1 MPHEPGHRVTKKS
14 DEQVNQILGSLI
26 GDPNQIATQS
36 GSGFSLYLETLSD
49 GTTRI
54 TPTPSSRNYIKLPDR
69 GYYSDGKGGFMPIAV
84 DEATVF
90 GGFGKDTKYTRRQQ
104 KTANRLLELGYT
116 HKEVFDD
123 PDSTVYIGKPG
134 ERKPSRSLFKK
145 LDSIEG
151 AIARTGGGMFD
162 EDLNYEVP
170 YASPEEKEAFEQSIR
185 GATREAAKA
194 MVALPVGG
202 VMDAASWPQRYIVNP
217 AIGGITGKDV
227 NYEPMAYT
235 RMFLGEN
242 PGEGF
247 LAPSEGL
254 GIENFWGGLLVDM
267 ALDPLTYL
275 GGVGAAKS
283 PFLAALRGG
292 TKAGVKKSPSLIK
305 NLDPALVKNL
315 LNPDDVLKM
324 NVRAADDVVGAADDV
339 VRAADDPDLIG
350 RPLTVSAP
358 PSAYDI
364 ANTSSTIDDLIDGV
378 GTRLQYGRRTERGF
392 TLDESYDIGQK
403 FFDNLRNLTPDG
415 GDIQRYIPDEL
426 LNADP
431 RVRADVAEAL
441 DDFLEEYIT
450 LAPNATVDVADQI
463 ADAVKAIE
471 KGNVKSLFPNLPDEI
486 AAGVTKQGRD
496 LGTYKFNPLD
506 SSEDMITYQLYDGAG
521 IPIDGTGV
529 QLYRWD
535 KTKPWDMSISVPV
548 GQDSKTTF
556 KLLQAVTDQVKVG
569 ERFTAS
575 LSSDSYPL
583 FLRLVDRSNAVKF
596 TGDIDYKF
604 LNPIGRRGT
613 GEVEKGILGLTAEQ
627 TQTLLNHQ
635 LTPSQAEDF
644 LKIINRNLPDGL
656 KAKVATNPHSTIN
669 LTKGVSPDDI
679 ITDPN
684 IAQGYFG
691 IKLPVPEVERVAE
704 RTSKAFLRRGG
715 YIVKKKRKKGYS
727 VKKR

>member
-1 MPHEPGHRVTKKS
+1 
-14 DEQVNQILGSLI
+14 
-26 GDPNQIATQS
+26 
-36 GSGFSLYLETLSD
+36 
-49 GTTRI
+49 
-54 TPTPSSRNYIKLPDR
+54 
-69 GYYSDGKGGFMPIAV
+69 MPILV
-84 DEATVF
+84 GHQIGQEATVF

-145 LDSIEG
+145 LGSIED

-162 EDLNYEVP
+162 EDLDYEVP
-170 YASPEEKEAFEQSIR
+170 YASPEEKEAFKADVR
-185 GATREAAKA
+185 GDMNLAGKTMGAAT
-194 MVALPVGG
+194 LGSL
-202 VMDAASWPQRYIVNP
+202 MDVSTYPQRYLVNP
-217 AIGGITGKDV
+217 VISGITGKDA
-227 NYEPMAYT
+227 NYNPMGFT
-235 RMFLGEN
+235 QSMMQGLGYGDD
-242 PGEGF
+242 PGAGF
-247 LAPSEGL
+247 LNPSEGL
-254 GIENFWGGLLVDM
+254 GIENPYGAFAVDLLTDPSVYFGGAGLL
-267 ALDPLTYL
+267 
-275 GGVGAAKS
+275 KS
-283 PFLAALRGG
+283 PFLASLRGG
-292 TKAGVKKSPSLIK
+292 TKAGLRKSPISL
-305 NLDPALVKNL
+305 L
-315 LNPDDVLKM
+315 
-324 NVRAADDVVGAADDV
+324 RASDDVVGAADDV

-350 RPLTVSAP
+350 RPLTLSAGDELVGAADNVVP
-358 PSAYDI
+358 TTPSAYDI
-364 ANTSSTIDDLIDGV
+364 ANASSTIDDLIDGV

-441 DDFLEEYIT
+441 DDFLEEYIA
-450 LAPNATVDVADQI
+450 LSPNATVDVADQI
-463 ADAVKAIE
+463 SDAVRAIE

-506 SSEDMITYQLYDGAG
+506 SSEDMITYQLYDNAG
-521 IPIDGTGV
+521 FPIQETGV
-529 QLYRWD
+529 QLYRYD
-535 KTKPWDMSISVPV
+535 KTKPWDMSISVPA

-596 TGDIDYKF
+596 TGDIQYNF
-604 LNPIGRRGT
+604 LNPLGRKGT
-613 GEVEKGILGLTAEQ
+613 GEVGKGILGLTPEQ
-627 TQTLLNHQ
+627 TQTLFTHQ
-635 LTPSQAEDF
+635 LNPSQAEDF
-644 LKIINRNLPDGL
+644 LKIINRNMPDGL
-656 KAKVATNPHSTIN
+656 KAKIAINPQSGNIN
-669 LTKGVSPDDI
+669 LMKGLSPDDF

-684 IAQGYFG
+684 IVGGYFG
-691 IKLPVPEVERVAE
+691 IKFPVPEVERVAE